1 MAEWLLHLVV
11 VAQVQFQQLLLLLL
25 LCSLQL
31 LLLAQVAQLLLLQ
44 LLLAQLLSPLQL
56 LAVVVVSV
64 AELACSV
71 EPVWVAAEFVAVADA
86 ARLQQ

>member
-1 MAEWLLHLVV
+1 MVEWLLHLVV
-11 VAQVQFQQLLLLLL
+11 VAQVQFQ
-25 LCSLQL
+25 QL

-64 AELACSV
+64 AELACSA
-71 EPVWVAAEFVAVADA
+71 EPVWVAAEYVVVADA
-86 ARLQQ
+86 ARL